1 MRQNWTKLGVIH
13 AVDGAAPWSRTHAQC
28 PTAVMI
34 EDGIFRV
41 YYGTRDERNRT
52 RTTFIDVDAD
62 DPTRVLYRHLEPI
75 LELGRLG
82 TFDESG
88 VMPNWALTHD
98 GKVYFHYLGWN
109 VGATVRYRVALG
121 LAVSEDGGTTFERVS
136 EGPVMDR
143 SMEDPIGVSTN
154 CVLVDGG
161 VWKSWYMSYTGW
173 EIHDGMT
180 EPLYHIRYA
189 ESPDGIRWVP
199 KGRVC
204 IDYADENEGG
214 IARPSVLRTARG
226 YRMWYSTRM
235 RSGYR
240 EDAARSYRMGYA
252 ESPDGLNWTRMDDRA
267 GPQPSGQGWD
277 SMMAAYPNVCEH
289 KGRLIM
295 FYNGDGFGSSGIGCA
310 VLEETE
316 EA

>member
-1 MRQNWTKLGVIH
+1 MKQQWTKLGVIH
-13 AVDGAAPWSRTHAQC
+13 TVDGKASWNRTHAQC
-28 PTAVMI
+28 PTALPIGDDVL
-34 EDGIFRV
+34 RV
-41 YYGTRDERNRT
+41 YYGTRDGQNRT
-52 RTTFIDVDAD
+52 RTTFIDVDAN
-62 DPTRVLYRHLEPI
+62 DPTRVLYRHDRPI

-88 VMPNWALTHD
+88 VMPNWALEHD

-143 SMEDPIGVSTN
+143 SMIDPIGVSTN
-154 CVLVDGG
+154 CVLIDQG

-173 EIHDGMT
+173 EVHDSLT

-189 ESPDGIRWVP
+189 ESPDGVHWTP
-199 KGRVC
+199 SGKVC
-204 IDYADENEGG
+204 IDYADGNEGG
-214 IARPSVLRTARG
+214 IARPSVLKTHGG

-240 EDAARSYRMGYA
+240 EDEARSYRMGYA
-252 ESPDGLNWTRMDDRA
+252 ESNDGLDWTRMDERA
-267 GPQPSGQGWD
+267 GLTTSGDGWD
-277 SMMAAYPNVCEH
+277 SMMVAYPNVCAH
-289 KGRLIM
+289 GGRLIM
-295 FYNGDGFGSSGIGCA
+295 FYNGNGFGASGIGCA
-310 VLEETE
+310 QLVE
-316 EA
+316 